1 MKQRK
6 LMNKREEKLM
16 NFLWEQQESVTIAD
30 MEQYFASEKLNKTTI
45 FKAVQSLM
53 GLGYICVSGVE
64 RSNKTYARQFRAAV
78 TREEY
83 AAIILAERGIETSSL
98 GNLAMAMLGNDKS
111 EKEDEDADE
120 KLINELES
128 IILQLRNRQK

>member
-1 MKQRK
+1 MKQRR

-83 AAIILAERGIETSSL
+83 AAIILAERGIGTSSL

>member
-1 MKQRK
+1 MKQRR